1 MLLQEMGLVQYTVQG
16 LLCDKGGIVIR
27 GRKTSWKRIGIRS
40 GIAAAALALVIV
52 LGLLIFAVVLKG
64 GDTIFPNVCVAGVN
78 LGGMT
83 REEAEQELENAL
95 STTQMDRTL
104 TVQLPDRKLVFEE
117 DEVSVPVDPEQLV
130 EEAMNYGR
138 SAGLLRIPGIYLSC
152 KRSGQILDDG
162 SALNVDQQYIR
173 ETIEKAAEDVKQDME
188 ESQISMDEEANVI
201 TIKIGRAGKKLDT
214 EKLFET
220 VMAAYEAEDLSDI
233 SFSYDLVPYNLV
245 DLQPYYTKYCTP
257 AQDAYYD
264 TAADTLVEEVV
275 GYGFDLMAVNQQ
287 IALAEEGSVLEIPFQ
302 TVEPAVT
309 RENWKTTNFPDTLAT
324 YSSPYV
330 SNANRTNNLRLACE
344 AIDGTVLGPG
354 EVFSFNQTV
363 GERTAEKGY
372 KEGII
377 YADGGAS
384 EAELGGGVCQ
394 VASTMYMC
402 VLLADFEATEREPHM
417 YTVSYV
423 PMGMDA
429 TIYWGSFDFKF
440 RNTNSTDILINATCK
455 NGYVTITY
463 SGIMEHDYTVKMSHE
478 LLSTIEWEETEEVD
492 DTVPVGERK
501 EKWTPI
507 TGYTCWSYKSYYDLN
522 GNFLRREKCAFSEY
536 KKRDHVFLVN
546 SKTVAEEEAPKE
558 ETPEVQPPAEQTP
571 APPVQ
576 QQPTQTPA
584 PIKPVPEDEVSTSQ
598 APPKDD
604 FFLRPSR

>member
-1 MLLQEMGLVQYTVQG
+1 M
-16 LLCDKGGIVIR
+16 
-27 GRKTSWKRIGIRS
+27 
-40 GIAAAALALVIV
+40 IV
-52 LGLLIFAVVLKG
+52 LGLLVSGMVLRG
-64 GDTIFPNVCVAGVN
+64 GDRIFPNVCVAGVN
-78 LGGMT
+78 LGGMD
-83 REEAEQELENAL
+83 REEAKEALESALASTHQER
-95 STTQMDRTL
+95 SL
-104 TVQLPDRKLVFEE
+104 TVQLPDRKLVFEA
-117 DEVSVPVDPEQLV
+117 DETNVPVDLDLLV
-130 EEAMNYGR
+130 EEAMEYGR
-138 SAGLLRIPGIYLSC
+138 SANLLRVPGIYRTC
-152 KRSGQILDDG
+152 KRSGHILDGG
-162 SALNVDQQYIR
+162 SALNVDRQYIR
-173 ETIEKAAEDVKQDME
+173 EVIEQAAEDVYQEME
-188 ESQISMDEEANVI
+188 ESQISMDEASNVI
-201 TIKIGRAGKKLDT
+201 TIQIGRAGKKLDT
-214 EKLFET
+214 EKLFDT

-233 SFSYDLVPYNLV
+233 SFSYDLVPYKLV

-264 TAADTLVEEVV
+264 TVTDTLVEEVL

-287 IALAEEGSVLEIPFQ
+287 IALAEEGSVLEISLQ
-302 TVEPAVT
+302 EVEPAVT

-324 YSSPYV
+324 YSSPYT
-330 SNANRTNNLRLACE
+330 SNANRTTNLRLACE

-354 EVFSFNQTV
+354 EVFSFNQAV

-463 SGIMEHDYTVKMSHE
+463 SGVMEHDYTVKMSHE
-478 LLSTIEWEETEEVD
+478 LLSTIEWEEKEEVD
-492 DTVPVGERK
+492 DTIPVGVRK

-546 SKTVAEEEAPKE
+546 SKTVAEEEPE
-558 ETPEVQPPAEQTP
+558 EEQPAEQTP
-571 APPVQ
+571 VTTVPPAQ
-576 QQPTQTPA
+576 QQPTQTPT
-584 PIKPVPEDEVSTSQ
+584 KPTLPPVHQVPEDEVSNSQ

-604 FFLRPSR
+604 YFLRPNR

>member
-1 MLLQEMGLVQYTVQG
+1 MTR
-16 LLCDKGGIVIR
+16 C
-27 GRKTSWKRIGIRS
+27 
-40 GIAAAALALVIV
+40 GIAAAALVLVIV
-52 LGLLIFAVVLKG
+52 LGLLISGMALRG
-64 GDTIFPNVCVAGVN
+64 GETIFPNVCVAGVN
-78 LGGMT
+78 LGGMD
-83 REEAEQELENAL
+83 REEAARALEEALEATRQE
-95 STTQMDRTL
+95 RTL
-104 TVQLPDRKLVFEE
+104 TVQLPDRKLVFEA
-117 DEVSVPVDPEQLV
+117 DETNIPLNPEELADK
-130 EEAMNYGR
+130 AMAYGR
-138 SAGLLRIPGIYLSC
+138 SAGLLRIPGIYLTC
-152 KRSGQILDDG
+152 KRSGHILDDG
-162 SALNVDQQYIR
+162 SSLNVDKEYIR
-173 ETIEKAAEDVKQDME
+173 DMIEKTAEEVYQEME
-188 ESQISMDEEANVI
+188 ESQISMDEQANVI
-201 TIKIGRAGKKLDT
+201 TIEIGRAGKKLDT
-214 EKLFET
+214 EKLYET
-220 VMAAYEAEDLSDI
+220 IMAAYEAEDLSDI

-264 TAADTLVEEVV
+264 TVTDTLVEEVM

-287 IALAEEGSVLEIPFQ
+287 IALAEEGSVLEIPLQ
-302 TVEPAVT
+302 EVEPAVT

-324 YSSPYV
+324 YSSPYT
-330 SNANRTNNLRLACE
+330 SNANRTTNLRLACE

-402 VLLADFEATEREPHM
+402 VLLADFETTEREPHM

-478 LLSTIEWEETEEVD
+478 LLSTIEWEEKEEVD
-492 DTVPVGERK
+492 DTVPVGVRK
-501 EKWTPI
+501 EKWSPI

-522 GNFLRREKCAFSEY
+522 GKFLRREKCAFSEY

-546 SKTVAEEEAPKE
+546 SQTVTEEEPE
-558 ETPEVQPPAEQTP
+558 EQAPAEQTP
-571 APPVQ
+571 VTPITPETPV
-576 QQPTQTPA
+576 QQPTQTPQ
-584 PIKPVPEDEVSTSQ
+584 KPSSLPPVNEGEVSNSQ

-604 FFLRPSR
+604 FFLRPNR

>member
-1 MLLQEMGLVQYTVQG
+1 MQETRLVQYTVQG

-52 LGLLIFAVVLKG
+52 LGLLIVGAVLKG

-95 STTQMDRTL
+95 STTQLDRTL
-104 TVQLPDRKLVFEE
+104 TVQLPDRKLIFEA
-117 DEVSVPVDPEQLV
+117 DEASVPADPEQLV

-173 ETIEKAAEDVKQDME
+173 ETIEKAAADVKQDME

-201 TIKIGRAGKKLDT
+201 TIQIGRAGKKLDT

-264 TAADTLVEEVV
+264 TATDTLVEEVV

-287 IALAEEGSVLEIPFQ
+287 IALAEEGSVLEIPLQ

-330 SNANRTNNLRLACE
+330 SNANRTTNLRLACE

-363 GERTAEKGY
+363 GERTAAKGY

-492 DTVPVGERK
+492 DTIPVGERK

-571 APPVQ
+571 APPAQ

-584 PIKPVPEDEVSTSQ
+584 PIKPVPKDEVSTSQ